1 MKSSFFEE
9 GREGRG
15 GSLCQEKLHGH
26 VVRTHHHLAM
36 VVVEIG
42 FVLEWMI
49 KDEYRNNGR
58 ERRFSF
64 LERNES

>member
-26 VVRTHHHLAM
+26 VVRTHHHLAL
-36 VVVEIG
+36 VVVKIR
-42 FVLEWMI
+42 FVLEWMTE
-49 KDEYRNNGR
+49 DEYGNSER
-58 ERRFSF
+58 EGSF
-64 LERNES
+64 HF

>member
-1 MKSSFFEE
+1 MKSSFFL
-9 GREGRG
+9 GRGGKG
-15 GSLCQEKLHGH
+15 GSLCWEKLHGH
-26 VVRTHHHLAM
+26 VARTHHHLAM

-49 KDEYRNNGR
+49 DDEYGNSGR
-58 ERRFSF
+58 EGRFSF